1 MFFHP
6 LRPSREFQRH
16 EGISTRLTRLPAVVQ
31 EQAARAYA
39 LWRLDHRHPSLQFK
53 RVSPQRPVFSVRVGI
68 GYRAL
73 GLQERD
79 HIYWF
84 WIGSHAE
91 YDELLTRL

>member
-1 MFFHP
+1 MKSSVTKGFRKC
-6 LRPSREFQRH
+6 LDALPSEVR
-16 EGISTRLTRLPAVVQ
+16 

-39 LWRLDHRHPSLQFK
+39 LWRSNPYHPSLQFK
-53 RVSPQRPVFSVRVGI
+53 RVSRRQPIYSVRIGI

-73 GLQERD
+73 GLLEGD

-91 YDELLTRL
+91 YDALLKRL